1 MTKLSVVI
9 ITKNEAKNIGNAL
22 ESVSWADD
30 IVVVDSGSTDTTIEI
45 AKRYTDRV
53 TAHEWAG
60 YGAQKDYAAGLAL
73 NDWVLSLDA
82 DERISS
88 SLASEIRD
96 LLQNGPDKFGYRIP
110 RVTHYLGR
118 WIRSTDWYPDY
129 QLRLFDRRVARWN
142 RLPVHESVDNI
153 RLTEVGHLRG
163 EIEHFPYHEISDH
176 LDTIDHYT
184 SLAAAHMQNSGRK
197 VGWLDL
203 VSRAPVAF
211 VRNYIVRGGYKD
223 GLPGLMVSA
232 LNTYYVFLKFAKLWE
247 KQHTKS
253 DEP

>member
-30 IVVVDSGSTDTTIEI
+30 IVVVDSGSTDTTIEV
-45 AKRYTDRV
+45 ARRYTDRV
-53 TAHEWAG
+53 TVHEWAG
-60 YGAQKDYAAGLAL
+60 YGAQKEYAAGLAS

-88 SLASEIRD
+88 SLASEIHD
-96 LLQNGPDKFGYRIP
+96 LLQNGPDKLGYRIP

-142 RLPVHESVDNI
+142 KLPVHESVDNI
-153 RLTEVGHLRG
+153 SLTKVGHLRG
-163 EIEHFPYHEISDH
+163 EIEHFAYHEISSH
-176 LDTIDHYT
+176 LDTINRYT
-184 SLAAAHMQNSGRK
+184 YLAAAHMQDSGRK

-203 VSRAPVAF
+203 VSRPPVTF

-223 GLPGLMVSA
+223 GLPGLMVSV